1 MSANIWQ
8 CNDCGGLHQSL
19 PYGLCP
25 DRDRLL
31 TAGGSKLASYL
42 TQENSVLHER
52 VRKLEIALAKER
64 GANAQI
70 ADEVA
75 AKCAGDD
82 DAFTKWQSEAAVR
95 AANSIASLIR
105 GRGET

>member
-1 MSANIWQ
+1 MQRMRTPEEMARPQWEL
-8 CNDCGGLHQSL
+8 DKM
-19 PYGLCP
+19 
-25 DRDRLL
+25 DRDNFDP
-31 TAGGSKLASYL
+31 AVQKISAYL

-64 GANAQI
+64 EANAKI